1 MLSLVAL
8 VALSAPVQADQ
19 CLAFVSQNLA
29 KGNGNWFTYYK
40 FASNQIPLQAG
51 DVLEYRIF
59 LAPSNPIAKGG
70 IDIDFTDNGTPLRDS
85 GLLDDKGIRAHGDGL
100 LTEANGKWLTRK
112 IALDKLAG
120 RTTAAWNMVFEGDP
134 DGQYAQFI
142 DDVLVRRKDGTSVS
156 VYRTGQAAARELD
169 SASGYTNEPS
179 LVAVETS
186 KVTATQMTAIIA
198 NVQAVSVRMRKLDDA
213 RRSIDLAKK
222 FAATSNDPSMSVHA
236 TEAEQI
242 LKNVELGNPTAEE
255 IEAALH
261 KVRNALEHTHPVM
274 EQFTGHLVGHA
285 HIDLQWL
292 WEWQEGIVATERT
305 FAQAVKFMDEFPGF
319 TFSQS
324 SSCLYQTIEENHPE
338 LFEKI
343 KEKVA
348 NGQWELVGGRVCE
361 GDLNLISHESQARH
375 FLYGQRYF
383 REKFGKTATVGWE
396 PDTFGHNIQMPQIL
410 KQGGCDYYY
419 FCRAGKGKP
428 LFWWQGLDGT
438 KVLAFDEPATG
449 SWYNSDISYKQF
461 QEMLDFQVTGNSKD
475 SIWVYGV
482 GNHGG
487 GPTREHIEWALAQMK
502 DPSKPT
508 IKFSTATEFFEK
520 LETYDL
526 KNIPVIKDEL
536 NPIFDGCYT
545 THSRVKE
552 LNRDAE
558 ATTTSAETVA
568 AVAHLFGFAYPS
580 DVFRKSWEEIT
591 FNHHHDTLPGS
602 GIHAP
607 YLKTYTT
614 LEKVIAQN
622 RDIVTRA
629 LETLSL
635 RVTPKEGGM
644 SIMVFNP
651 LGWTRGGWVETY
663 LVKSGWDGGQS
674 LNLDRVVAQSTGGTT
689 YPIEIIDRHSRK
701 VRFYANAPAF
711 GYEVYH
717 LRTATE
723 TEIRHPKLE
732 VSDDGYT
739 IDTQFQTV
747 KFDRKGG
754 FIASLLS
761 KDMGN
766 IQSGKALGRMEVHW
780 ETPAGMSAWVL
791 GRIGRSQIIE
801 PFESTSAPGPG
812 YVDVTF
818 KYRVPAWNN
827 VSKDSIISQRFR
839 VRDYRDIEVEVTCD
853 WNGVGTSQQPN
864 ALLRVAFETP
874 FKSATSTYS
883 VPFGALVRA
892 NDNREMPALQWAHI
906 AEGDA
911 GLAIF
916 NDAKH
921 GFSNDGSTMR
931 MSMIRSSYD
940 PDPVPDVGHH
950 VWRYQL
956 SATTADWRDF
966 LVPRRA
972 AEFNQ
977 PLVAATVPFDA
988 HGDAPLRFSAVD
1000 FDQIGPG
1007 GRLLPTALKMA
1018 EDGGAFVVRMF
1029 ETSGLP
1035 FQGNMKFGFAPRN
1048 AEVVN
1053 FIEDKVASASLAPTG
1068 LSFPLRPWEIK
1079 SFKIG
1084 LPLPKKY

>member
-8 VALSAPVQADQ
+8 LAISPIQTDH

-29 KGNGNWFTYYK
+29 KGNGNWFTYYR
-40 FASNQIPLQAG
+40 FASNRVRFEAG

-59 LAPSNPIAKGG
+59 LSPQNPIAKGG
-70 IDIDFTDNGTPLRDS
+70 IDVQFEGGGTPLRDS
-85 GLLDDKGIRAHGDGL
+85 GLTDDKGIRAHGDGL
-100 LTEANGKWLTRK
+100 LTEASGKWLTRK
-112 IALDKLAG
+112 IALDKVAG
-120 RTTAAWNMVFEGDP
+120 RTSSAWNLVFEGDP
-134 DGQYAQFI
+134 DGQYVQFI
-142 DDVLVRRKDGTSVS
+142 DEVIVRKKAGSPVVIYS
-156 VYRTGQAAARELD
+156 NGPAPARAMD
-169 SASGYTNEPS
+169 SASGYTQEPS
-179 LVAVETS
+179 LATVETS
-186 KVTATQMTAIIA
+186 KVRTAKMNALVAEVLAIG
-198 NVQAVSVRMRKLDDA
+198 VRMRKLDEA
-213 RRSIDLAKK
+213 RKSIDLAKQ
-222 FAATSNDPSMSVHA
+222 FAATSTDPHMKEHA
-236 TEAEQI
+236 AEAEAI
-242 LKNVELGNPTAEE
+242 LKGVEAGNPTTEE

-261 KVRNALEHTHPVM
+261 KVRNVLEHTHPMM

-305 FAQAVKFMDEFPGF
+305 FAQAVKFMDEYPGF

-324 SSCLYQTIEENHPE
+324 SSCLYQTIEEHYPA

-343 KEKVA
+343 KQKVA
-348 NGQWELVGGRVCE
+348 SGQWELVGGRVCE

-383 REKFGKTATVGWE
+383 REKFGKTAVVGWE

-419 FCRAGKGKP
+419 FCRAGKNIP
-428 LFWWQGLDGT
+428 LFWWKGLDGT
-438 KVLAFDEPATG
+438 KVLAFEEPATG

-461 QEMLDFQVTGNSKD
+461 QEMVDFQKTGNSKD
-475 SIWVYGV
+475 SLWVYGV

-487 GPTREHIEWALAQMK
+487 GPTKEMIEWALAQMK
-502 DPSKPT
+502 DSSKPT
-508 IKFSTATEFFEK
+508 IKFSTATQFFKK

-526 KNIPVIKDEL
+526 TKIPEVNDEL

-558 ATTTSAETVA
+558 ATTTSTESLA
-568 AVAHLFGFAYPS
+568 AVASLFGFEYPQQ
-580 DVFRKSWEEIT
+580 VFRKSWEEIC

-607 YLKTYTT
+607 YQKTYTV

-622 RDIVTRA
+622 KEIAMRA
-629 LETLSL
+629 MELLTL
-635 RVTPKEGGM
+635 RVTPKEGGI
-644 SIMVFNP
+644 SVMVFNP

-663 LVKSGWDGGQS
+663 LVKSGWDGGQN
-674 LNLDRVVAQSTGGTT
+674 LNIDRFVAERSDGSTF
-689 YPIEIIDRHSRK
+689 PVEVIDRHSRK

-711 GYEVYH
+711 GYDVFH
-717 LRTATE
+717 LRAATE
-723 TEIRHPKLE
+723 TEMRPAQLQ
-732 VSDDGYT
+732 VSDEGYT

-754 FIASLLS
+754 FISSLVS

-766 IQSGKALGRMEVHW
+766 IQSGRALGRLEVHW
-780 ETPAGMSAWVL
+780 ERPAGMSAWVL
-791 GRIGRSQIIE
+791 GRIDRSEPIE
-801 PFESTSAPGPG
+801 PFESTSVRGPSH
-812 YVDVTF
+812 VDVTF
-818 KYRVPAWNN
+818 KYRVPAWNS
-827 VSKDSIISQRFR
+827 VSKDSIVTQRFR
-839 VRDYRDIEVEVTCD
+839 VRDYRDIEVEVVCD
-853 WNGVGTSQQPN
+853 WNGVGTSAQPN

-874 FKSATSTYS
+874 FKAAKTTYA

-911 GLAIF
+911 GLAVF

-921 GFSNDGSTMR
+921 GFSNDGSTVR

-950 VWRYQL
+950 EWRYQIA
-956 SATTADWRDF
+956 ATGTDWREF
-966 LVPRRA
+966 MIPRRA

-977 PLVAATVPFDA
+977 PLIAATVPFDA
-988 HGDAPLRFSAVD
+988 HGESPLRFSAVD

-1007 GRLLPTALKMA
+1007 GRVLPTALKMA
-1018 EDGGAFVVRMF
+1018 EDGGAFIVRMF
-1029 ETSGLP
+1029 ESSGLP
-1035 FQGNMKFGFAPRN
+1035 FQGSMKFGFTPRS
-1048 AEVVN
+1048 AEEVN
-1053 FIEDKVASASLAPTG
+1053 FIEDKVASTTLSQTG
-1068 LSFPLRPWEIK
+1068 INFPLRPWEIK
-1079 SFKIG
+1079 TFKIG
-1084 LPLPKKY
+1084 VPPAKKY